1 MAKQATSPTG
11 KSEFTLLEEE
21 ASPPQ
26 AERGTRKEEV
36 HRASPSSPS
45 PHHRGQ

>member
-1 MAKQATSPTG
+1 MAKQATNPTG
-11 KSEFTLLEEE
+11 KSGPTPLEEE

-26 AERGTRKEEV
+26 AESGTRKEEV
-36 HRASPSSPS
+36 HRANPNNPS